1 MVFPSYSCQRV
12 GWDEAKRNQFKY
24 VFALFLLG
32 AELTLHAWRG
42 LVDASGR
49 QVLFGAIDHGTAVD
63 QLIIALPIRD

>member
-32 AELTLHAWRG
+32 AELTLHA
-42 LVDASGR
+42 
-49 QVLFGAIDHGTAVD
+49 
-63 QLIIALPIRD
+63 